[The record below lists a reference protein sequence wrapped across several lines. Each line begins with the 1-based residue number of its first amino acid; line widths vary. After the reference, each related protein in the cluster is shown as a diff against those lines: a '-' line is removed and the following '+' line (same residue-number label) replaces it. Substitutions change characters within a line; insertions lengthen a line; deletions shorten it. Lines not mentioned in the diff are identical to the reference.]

1 MSQNSAKRMH
11 EGIYAVK
18 IVFMKV
24 QRRERGTHLFKKSQF
39 FPSAADQLEIFI
51 KLSPLISY
59 SSILPSFC
67 GGSDSKESSCSVED
81 LGSIPGLGRFPGGGH
96 GNPLQYSYLETS
108 HGQRS
113 LAGYSPWGHTE
124 SDVTE

>member
-1 MSQNSAKRMH
+1 MR
-11 EGIYAVK
+11 EGMCAVK
-18 IVFMKV
+18 IVFMKA

-67 GGSDSKESSCSVED
+67 GGSDNAISEC
-81 LGSIPGLGRFPGGGH
+81 GRPGL
-96 GNPLQYSYLETS
+96 
-108 HGQRS
+108 
-113 LAGYSPWGHTE
+113 SPWMGKIPWREGMGTHSSILT
-124 SDVTE
+124 

>member
-1 MSQNSAKRMH
+1 MR
-11 EGIYAVK
+11 EGMCAVK
-18 IVFMKV
+18 IVFMKA

-67 GGSDSKESSCSVED
+67 GGSDSKESSCNVED
-81 LGSIPGLGRFPGGGH
+81 LGSVPGWGRFPGGRAWE
-96 GNPLQYSYLETS
+96 PTPVFLP
-108 HGQRS
+108 RK
-113 LAGYSPWGHTE
+113 SPWTE
-124 SDVTE
+124 EPSRL

>member
-1 MSQNSAKRMH
+1 MR
-11 EGIYAVK
+11 EGICAVK

-24 QRRERGTHLFKKSQF
+24 QRRERGTHSFKKSQF
-39 FPSAADQLEIFI
+39 FPSAVDQLEIFI

-67 GGSDSKESSCSVED
+67 GGSDSKESSCSVKD
-81 LGSIPGLGRFPGGGH
+81 LGSIPGLGRSPGGGH